1 MREMGMRSMAGRL
14 GRWRPRTRCVGEVCQ
29 EPNTEGIKADEDS
42 SGTSTWKGE
51 VLYLQSSILS
61 TNWSS
66 QFQPKALSLIF
77 IETKPKTNPFYQ
89 NTLYFA

>member
-1 MREMGMRSMAGRL
+1 M
-14 GRWRPRTRCVGEVCQ
+14 GEVCQ
-29 EPNTEGIKADEDS
+29 EPNTEGIKADENS
-42 SGTSTWKGE
+42 GGTSTQRG

-77 IETKPKTNPFYQ
+77 IESKPKTNPFYQ

>member
-1 MREMGMRSMAGRL
+1 MGMGPMAGWL
-14 GRWRPRTRCVGEVCQ
+14 GRWRPGTRRMGEVCQ
-29 EPNTEGIKADEDS
+29 ELNTEGIKADEDS
-42 SGTSTWKGE
+42 GGTSTRKGE